1 MLLAA
6 LLLAAHC
13 AKTHDITACKSDRH
27 DGSYTLR
34 IERGGKTLYEGK
46 EDSTYGTD
54 TIEVHQ
60 LDLDADGKA
69 EIVAADFVT
78 MSNGMGVQTWN
89 LVILDGRSGKAATI
103 KVEDYGKGSFQR
115 EKDGSYTILET
126 SWDWMG
132 PALYFVA
139 RPYEYEHG
147 QLVPQKQQGMWR
159 RRFLVSFQRERGEG
173 GGPGQWLKK
182 AERVKWVS
190 RDALQ

>member
-1 MLLAA
+1 MLVAA
-6 LLLAAHC
+6 LLFAANC
-13 AKTHDITACKSDRH
+13 AKTNDITACKAYRE

-34 IERGGKTLYEGK
+34 IERGGKTLYEEK
-46 EDSTYGTD
+46 EDGTYGTD
-54 TIEVHQ
+54 TIEVQQ
-60 LDLDADGKA
+60 LDLEADGKP

-78 MSNGMGVQTWN
+78 MSNGMGVQTWS
-89 LVILDGRSGKAATI
+89 LVILDGRSSKAITM
-103 KVEDYGKGSFQR
+103 KVEDYGKGSFRR

-139 RPYEYEHG
+139 RPYKYERG
-147 QLVPQKQQGMWR
+147 ELVPQKQRGMWR
-159 RRFLVSFQRERGEG
+159 RRFLFSFQRERGQG

-182 AERVKWVS
+182 AERVPWAS